1 MKSVLASGVAYST
14 EPTLMADTDRVLL
27 VGELK
32 TLRLHVVEAGDGSA
46 DTGVVLE
53 TTFYSSVHST
63 TLYLSNFHFESSLK
77 TARGDEGER
86 GWRITR
92 ASINVHVLAS
102 VPAADDGYRSS
113 SSHNKPVRGTLV
125 CHGVRLGQIHLVKV
139 QPQLAHLGAYLL
151 NRDRALPD
159 GVEGGGVVVIH
170 KVGGVVISFGA
181 TGVLNM
187 NCK

>member
-113 SSHNKPVRGTLV
+113 SSHNKPDTGTV
-125 CHGVRLGQIHLVKV
+125 DKV
-139 QPQLAHLGAYLL
+139 VFSCMYFTAHLSEVHWCVTGSGWVRSISSRSNL
-151 NRDRALPD
+151 NWHTSVLTFSTEIEHCPMVLK
-159 GVEGGGVVVIH
+159 VEG
-170 KVGGVVISFGA
+170 
-181 TGVLNM
+181 
-187 NCK
+187 